1 MKWILLTVVIV
12 LGLTNAEEVP
22 EGRAALRKTTRQSL
36 GSIGGL
42 FFGNSEKDIIIG
54 CMKNGLSKSGADKLQ
69 ATYDKVYSCM
79 SDTRIFETPENEFI
93 SKVEKCSRDA
103 INESKACLPRNQT
116 YYPEFF
122 LDFTKSLIRH
132 KYDHKDLLTNSEIV
146 ACLNNF
152 GKYTVQIEYDGC
164 LTNAYQ
170 KAGITENIPN
180 SRQEFCRF
188 FEPADKCFPDTLKQ
202 YCPTSANI
210 NKFFD
215 DYNIAVKHLCQD

>member
-132 KYDHKDLLTNSEIV
+132 KYDHKDLLTNFSSQQINV
-146 ACLNNF
+146 SQTPLNS
-152 GKYTVQIEYDGC
+152 TVKLLRTSTSSSTTTILPSSIYVKIEQSC
-164 LTNAYQ
+164 
-170 KAGITENIPN
+170 KRI
-180 SRQEFCRF
+180 
-188 FEPADKCFPDTLKQ
+188 
-202 YCPTSANI
+202 
-210 NKFFD
+210 
-215 DYNIAVKHLCQD
+215 